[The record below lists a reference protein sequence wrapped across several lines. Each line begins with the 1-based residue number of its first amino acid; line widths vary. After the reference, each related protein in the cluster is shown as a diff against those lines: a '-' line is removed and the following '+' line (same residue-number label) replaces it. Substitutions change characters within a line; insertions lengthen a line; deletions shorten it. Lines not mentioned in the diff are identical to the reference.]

1 MFHKTWL
8 DLVKCDPRHL
18 ANTFCIASSPSKW
31 DMRFF
36 FRLDWCSQTVWPCEF
51 VCMAAQI
58 VWAASWQTTT
68 AMDTGNLT
76 IRQNVLAW
84 YVSAKDPCAN
94 DHSNGCPI
102 YSIPGRPPTFMVS
115 KCMQWLPAGGTSVFS
130 QALGTGPVEVFP
142 QGRLLKWGMV
152 ILGPTDFYP
161 SRPKRK
167 VSCWLVYVSRS

>member
-1 MFHKTWL
+1 MFQKDWL

-36 FRLDWCSQTVWPCEF
+36 FRLASCSQTVCVWPCEF

-76 IRQNVLAW
+76 IRQNALAW

-94 DHSNGCPI
+94 AHSNGCPI
-102 YSIPGRPPTFMVS
+102 YSIPGPLQFHGFPNVCSDFRRASF
-115 KCMQWLPAGGTSVFS
+115 FS
-130 QALGTGPVEVFP
+130 LRLMGP
-142 QGRLLKWGMV
+142 Q
-152 ILGPTDFYP
+152 P
-161 SRPKRK
+161 SRSVPTG
-167 VSCWLVYVSRS
+167 V